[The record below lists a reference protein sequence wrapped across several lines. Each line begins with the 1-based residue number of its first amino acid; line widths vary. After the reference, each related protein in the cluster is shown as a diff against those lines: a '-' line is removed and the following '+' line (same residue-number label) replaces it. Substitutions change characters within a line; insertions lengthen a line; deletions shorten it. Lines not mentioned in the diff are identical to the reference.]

1 MLKAKQRK
9 CLELMVEG
17 NLTQKEIASQINIS
31 EKTISLWKKQEEF
44 MQEYDVLIQKSIKSI
59 AAKAFRT
66 QTNLL
71 DSRSDMVKYLVSK
84 DILDRAGYK
93 PDDNINI
100 NGVAQVIFSGEGDL
114 SE

>member
-1 MLKAKQRK
+1 MLSAKQEK
-9 CLELMVEG
+9 CLKLMIEG
-17 NLTQKEIASQINIS
+17 NLTQKEIASQINVS
-31 EKTISLWKKQEEF
+31 EKTISSWKRQEEF
-44 MQEYDVLIQKSIKSI
+44 MQEYDMLMQKSIKSI

-71 DSRSDMVKYLVSK
+71 DSKNDMVKYLVSK

-100 NGVAQVIFSGEGDL
+100 NGISQVVFSGEGEL